1 MMVPKKGSEN
11 KEFHYVVPRPT
22 PAELLAIEKQ
32 FNKTGADFLKVD
44 LATALTF
51 VATARHADDPGKK
64 RRNQQFARKAYE
76 TVLKMAK
83 RVHLSSD
90 DRGELQRGLRRLRSE
105 LIELGEVF

>member
-1 MMVPKKGSEN
+1 MVVPKKGSQN
-11 KEFHYVVPRPT
+11 KNPHYGVLRPT

-51 VATARHADDPGKK
+51 VATARHADDLEKK
-64 RRNQQFARKAYE
+64 RRNRQYARKAYD
-76 TVLKMAK
+76 TVLKMAE

-90 DRGELQRGLRRLRSE
+90 DREEVQRGLWRLRSE
-105 LIELGEVF
+105 LVELGEVF